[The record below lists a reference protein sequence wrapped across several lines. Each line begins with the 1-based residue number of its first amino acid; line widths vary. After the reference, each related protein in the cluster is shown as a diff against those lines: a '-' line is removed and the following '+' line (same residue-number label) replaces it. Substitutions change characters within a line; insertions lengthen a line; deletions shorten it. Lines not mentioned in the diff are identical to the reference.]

1 MAKGQRSSFVLR
13 VSGTLIEEIEKRPL
27 FCDMSRTEIANYAL
41 RKVIDEGLESNRN
54 RMRSPSAS
62 LINAVARACGAVDV
76 IVTFGSSVDDDGRI
90 RHSLGANIDGKMV
103 HDLPVLED

>member
-13 VSGTLIEEIEKRPL
+13 VSRTLIEEIEKRPL
-27 FCDMSRTEIANYAL
+27 FCDMSRTEILNYAL

-62 LINAVARACGAVDV
+62 PD
-76 IVTFGSSVDDDGRI
+76 
-90 RHSLGANIDGKMV
+90 
-103 HDLPVLED
+103 